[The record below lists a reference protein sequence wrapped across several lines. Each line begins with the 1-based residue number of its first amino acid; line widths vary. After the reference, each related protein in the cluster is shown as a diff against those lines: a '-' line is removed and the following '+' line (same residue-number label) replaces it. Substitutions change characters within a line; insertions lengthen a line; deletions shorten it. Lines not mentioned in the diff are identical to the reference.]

1 MNPMLSA
8 LNQNRMVQNLQ
19 PIKNMMNMLRSAGNP
34 QMMLQ
39 QMTAQ
44 NPQFKQAVD
53 YVNANGGDAK
63 TACYKLAKEK
73 GINPDEILQMF
84 KGI

>member
-39 QMTAQ
+39 QMMSQ
-44 NPQFKQAVD
+44 NPQMQQAIQYVNQNGGNAKQAF
-53 YVNANGGDAK
+53 
-63 TACYKLAKEK
+63 YKLAEQK
-73 GINPDEILQMF
+73 GVNPDEILNML
-84 KGI
+84 K

>member
-63 TACYKLAKEK
+63 AACYKLAKEK

>member
-8 LNQNRMVQNLQ
+8 LNQNRMAQNLQ

-44 NPQFKQAVD
+44 NPQMRQVMDLVQQNGGNAKQAF
-53 YVNANGGDAK
+53 
-63 TACYKLAKEK
+63 YKLAEQK
-73 GINPDEILQMF
+73 GVNPDEILNML
-84 KGI
+84 K

>member
-1 MNPMLSA
+1 MNPMLTA

>member
-19 PIKNMMNMLRSAGNP
+19 PIKNMMSMLRSAGNP

-44 NPQFKQAVD
+44 NPQMRQVMDLVQQNGGNAKQAF
-53 YVNANGGDAK
+53 
-63 TACYKLAKEK
+63 YKLAEQK
-73 GINPDEILQMF
+73 GVNPDEILNML
-84 KGI
+84 K

>member
-1 MNPMLSA
+1 MNPMLA
-8 LNQNRMVQNLQ
+8 MLNQNRMAQNLQ

-44 NPQFKQAVD
+44 NPQMQQVMNYVNENGGNAKQAF
-53 YVNANGGDAK
+53 
-63 TACYKLAKEK
+63 YKLAQEK
-73 GINPDEILQMF
+73 GVNPDEILNML
-84 KGI
+84 K

>member
-1 MNPMLSA
+1 MNPMLA
-8 LNQNRMVQNLQ
+8 MLNQNRMVQNLQ

>member
-1 MNPMLSA
+1 MNPMLLA

-44 NPQFKQAVD
+44 NPQMRQVMDLVQQNGGNAKQAF
-53 YVNANGGDAK
+53 
-63 TACYKLAKEK
+63 YKLAEQK
-73 GINPDEILQMF
+73 GVNPDEILNML
-84 KGI
+84 K

>member
-1 MNPMLSA
+1 MNPMLAA
-8 LNQNRMVQNLQ
+8 LNQNRMAQNLQ
-19 PIKNMMNMLRSAGNP
+19 PIKNMMNMLRGAGNP
-34 QMMLQ
+34 SMMLQ

-63 TACYKLAKEK
+63 AACYKLAKEN

>member
-44 NPQFKQAVD
+44 NPQMRQVMDLVQQNGGNAKQAF
-53 YVNANGGDAK
+53 
-63 TACYKLAKEK
+63 YKLAEQK
-73 GINPDEILQMF
+73 GVNPDEILNML
-84 KGI
+84 K

>member
-1 MNPMLSA
+1 MNPMLA
-8 LNQNRMVQNLQ
+8 MLNQNRMAQNLQ
-19 PIKNMMNMLRSAGNP
+19 PIKNMMSMLKSAGNP

-39 QMTAQ
+39 QMMSQ

>member
-1 MNPMLSA
+1 MLA
-8 LNQNRMVQNLQ
+8 MLNQNRMAQNLQ

-44 NPQFKQAVD
+44 NPQMRQVMDLVQQNGGNAKQAF
-53 YVNANGGDAK
+53 
-63 TACYKLAKEK
+63 YKLAEQK
-73 GINPDEILQMF
+73 GVNPDEILNML
-84 KGI
+84 K

>member
-19 PIKNMMNMLRSAGNP
+19 PIKNMMNMLRGAGNSS
-34 QMMLQ
+34 MMLQ

-44 NPQFKQAVD
+44 NPQMRQVMDLVQQNGGNAKQAF
-53 YVNANGGDAK
+53 
-63 TACYKLAKEK
+63 YKLAEQK
-73 GINPDEILQMF
+73 GVNPDEILNML
-84 KGI
+84 K

>member
-44 NPQFKQAVD
+44 NPQMQQVMNYVNENGGNAKQAF
-53 YVNANGGDAK
+53 
-63 TACYKLAKEK
+63 YKLAQEK
-73 GINPDEILQMF
+73 GVNPDEILNML
-84 KGI
+84 K

>member
-19 PIKNMMNMLRSAGNP
+19 PIKNMMNMFRSAGNP

-44 NPQFKQAVD
+44 NPQMRQVMDLVQQNGGNAKQAF
-53 YVNANGGDAK
+53 
-63 TACYKLAKEK
+63 YKLAEQK
-73 GINPDEILQMF
+73 GVNPDEILNML
-84 KGI
+84 K

>member
-1 MNPMLSA
+1 MNPMLA
-8 LNQNRMVQNLQ
+8 MLNQNRMVQNLQ

-44 NPQFKQAVD
+44 NPQMRQVMDLVQQNGGNAKQAF
-53 YVNANGGDAK
+53 
-63 TACYKLAKEK
+63 YKLAEQK
-73 GINPDEILQMF
+73 GVNPDEILNML
-84 KGI
+84 K

>member
-1 MNPMLSA
+1 MNPMLAA
-8 LNQNRMVQNLQ
+8 LNQNRMAQNLQ
-19 PIKNMMNMLRSAGNP
+19 PIKNMMSMLRSAGNP

-73 GINPDEILQMF
+73 GINPDEILQMLR
-84 KGI
+84 GM

>member
-1 MNPMLSA
+1 MNPMLA
-8 LNQNRMVQNLQ
+8 MLNQNRMVQNLQ

-73 GINPDEILQMF
+73 GVNADEILQMLR
-84 KGI
+84 GM

>member
-1 MNPMLSA
+1 MNPMLA
-8 LNQNRMVQNLQ
+8 MLNQNRMAQNLQ
-19 PIKNMMNMLRSAGNP
+19 PIKNMMSMLKSAGNP

-73 GINPDEILQMF
+73 GVNADEILQMLR
-84 KGI
+84 GM